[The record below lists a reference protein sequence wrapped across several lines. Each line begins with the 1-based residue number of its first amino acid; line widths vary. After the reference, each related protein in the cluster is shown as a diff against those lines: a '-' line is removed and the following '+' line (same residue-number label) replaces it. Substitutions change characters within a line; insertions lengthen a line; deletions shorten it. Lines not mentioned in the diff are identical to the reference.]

1 MRKLS
6 SHRWSRWGCSAL
18 FVMIGLASGG
28 CRGDRAGSEQRPAAA
43 PSGPAKAAETP
54 AAPSAPGSVSGPGDH
69 DATGAHEGHD
79 HGEGEGAG
87 AASAPEAEKISTER
101 VVELAQSSIRK
112 MEELSARAAA
122 AKGNCPQLAAAL
134 DAFYQEN
141 AAFIAE
147 MNGLDE
153 QMTKLQRR
161 LTEEKFTAPM
171 QKAMTALLEQ
181 MMSCRDDPAVAKAF
195 LRLQR

>member
-1 MRKLS
+1 M
-6 SHRWSRWGCSAL
+6 
-18 FVMIGLASGG
+18 
-28 CRGDRAGSEQRPAAA
+28 
-43 PSGPAKAAETP
+43 
-54 AAPSAPGSVSGPGDH
+54 
-69 DATGAHEGHD
+69 
-79 HGEGEGAG
+79 
-87 AASAPEAEKISTER
+87 
-101 VVELAQSSIRK
+101 ELAQTSIRK

-122 AKGNCPQLAAAL
+122 AKGNCPQLATAL